1 MTKEILCALV
11 VAVSRTTYANL
22 FGVISTLCGAG
33 DGTTTFNLPDL
44 RDRFLK
50 GTGADVEG
58 TELEAGLP
66 NITGHLI
73 HAVGAKVIAEDSY
86 VTEWSNQ
93 WWATTGGS
101 EIGTFAYDMSATRSS
116 AIYGKSSTVQ
126 PNAVTVQYLIK
137 Y

>member
-11 VAVSRTTYANL
+11 VVVSRTTYAHL
-22 FGVISTLCGAG
+22 FGVISTLYGAG

-44 RDRFLK
+44 RNRFLEGA
-50 GTGADVEG
+50 GTNAVG
-58 TELEAGLP
+58 TKLEDGLP

-73 HAVGAKVIAEDSY
+73 HAVGAKVITEDSY
-86 VTEWSNQ
+86 VTEWSEQ
-93 WWATTGGS
+93 WWVTTDGS

-126 PNAVTVQYLIK
+126 PQSIVVQYLIK